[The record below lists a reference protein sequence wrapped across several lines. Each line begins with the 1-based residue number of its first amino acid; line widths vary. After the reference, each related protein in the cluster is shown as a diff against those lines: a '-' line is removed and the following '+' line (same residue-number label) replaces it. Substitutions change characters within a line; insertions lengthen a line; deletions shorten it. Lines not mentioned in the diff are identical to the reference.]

1 MKFIKINVWM
11 YNDFGNKQI
20 NQKDNVM
27 KGNRKAQR

>member
-1 MKFIKINVWM
+1 MKFRKITVRM

-27 KGNRKAQR
+27 NGNTKAQR